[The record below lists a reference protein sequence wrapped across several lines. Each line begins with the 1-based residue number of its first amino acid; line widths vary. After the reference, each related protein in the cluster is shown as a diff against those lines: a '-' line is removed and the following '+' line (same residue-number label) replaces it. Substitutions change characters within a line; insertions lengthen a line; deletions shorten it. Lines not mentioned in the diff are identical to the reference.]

1 MNPSPTAYWLGDLED
16 GCHMHTVGVNKWQ
29 PLTSVNLFL
38 TGLPPVDTEVL
49 YQLSLASFQPCW
61 SRIAV
66 TMPGLLEEL
75 NENLVNEQVL
85 KLVKAIENQN
95 SAEYKKYGFFL
106 K

>member
-1 MNPSPTAYWLGDLED
+1 
-16 GCHMHTVGVNKWQ
+16 
-29 PLTSVNLFL
+29 
-38 TGLPPVDTEVL
+38 
-49 YQLSLASFQPCW
+49 
-61 SRIAV
+61 
-66 TMPGLLEEL
+66 MPGLLEEL